1 MKKLLITAWLLT
13 CLAATKAQD
22 IAPYGALPTKA
33 QLEWQDLE
41 NYLFIVFGPN
51 TFTDKEWG
59 DGKED
64 PKVFNPTQLDARQ
77 WARTAKEA
85 GMKAIIFVA
94 KHHDGFVLYPSKYS
108 NHTVRE
114 SAWKDGKGDVMREI
128 ADACKAYGLKFGVYL
143 SPWDRN
149 HPDYGTP
156 YYNQIYAN
164 MLNEVY
170 TGYGPVF
177 EQWFDG
183 ANGEGPNGK
192 KQEYDWEFYNQ
203 TVYHNQPGTVIFSD
217 IGPGCRWVGNE
228 DGMAGTTN
236 WSTLNTKGCNPG
248 SKPADILNKG
258 EEDGAAWVPA
268 ESDVSIR
275 PGWFYSPSTDTR
287 LKSVDKLMDIYY
299 GSVGRN
305 SNLLLN
311 VPPDRRGLIP
321 AQDSLRLMEFRRMRE
336 QVFKKNLALKA
347 KVTVSSSRNNLKPAS
362 LVDGKAATY
371 WASPDTALT
380 PVICLNFKKAVT
392 FNRLLLQEY
401 IALGQRV
408 KSFKVEVLDN
418 GQYKE
423 IANETTIGHKR
434 ILLLPDTKTKA
445 VRITI
450 TGAKACPVL
459 SEVQLFNAP
468 KS

>member
-1 MKKLLITAWLLT
+1 MKKLLTTAWLLT

-22 IAPYGALPTKA
+22 IAPYGALPSKA

-41 NYLFIVFGPN
+41 NYMFIVFGPN

-59 DGKED
+59 DGRED

-94 KHHDGFVLYPSKYS
+94 KHHDGFCLYPSKYS
-108 NHTVRE
+108 THTVRE
-114 SAWKDGKGDVMREI
+114 SAWKDGKGDVLREI
-128 ADACKAYGLKFGVYL
+128 ADACKEYDLRFGVYL

-156 YYNQIYAN
+156 YYNQVFAN

-170 TGYGPVF
+170 SGYGPVF

-192 KQEYDWEFYNQ
+192 KQEYDWDFYNQ
-203 TVYHNQPGTVIFSD
+203 TVYHNQASTVIFSD

-228 DGMAGTTN
+228 DGIAGTTN
-236 WSTLNTKGCNPG
+236 WSTLNIKGCQPG

-268 ESDVSIR
+268 ECDVSIR
-275 PGWFYSPSTDTR
+275 PGWFYSPATDTS

-299 GSVGRN
+299 ASVGRN
-305 SNLLLN
+305 SNLLLS

-321 AQDSLRLMEFRRMRE
+321 AKDSIRLVEFRRMRE
-336 QVFKKNLALKA
+336 RVFKKNLALQA
-347 KVTVSSSRNNLKPAS
+347 KVTASSSRNNINPAR
-362 LVDGKAATY
+362 LVDGDAGTY

-380 PVICLNFKKAVT
+380 PVIYLNFKKAVT

-401 IALGQRV
+401 IASGQRV
-408 KSFKVEVLDN
+408 KSFRVEVLEN

-445 VRITI
+445 LRITI

-459 SEVQLFNAP
+459 SEVQLFKAP
-468 KS
+468 KG